1 MKSTLKVSIITAVF
15 NSNKTIE
22 HCINS
27 VLNQN
32 HKALEYIIIDGGSTD
47 GTVEIVKRY
56 GDRIAK
62 FISEPDNG
70 MYDALNKGIGLAT
83 GEIIGFLH
91 ADDLYSSNE
100 VIEKVAYQMEKYDV
114 DSCYGDL
121 LYVDRNDPSRINR
134 YWKSGNYNPRK
145 FFWGWMPPHPTFFVR
160 RRVYDKYG
168 HFNLELGS
176 AADYELVLRFLLKH
190 GITTKYI
197 PEVLIKMRVGGISNA
212 TVKNRIAANR
222 MDRKAWEVNGLKPYP
237 WTVLFKPIRKL
248 PQWFLRPKNLRK

>member
-27 VLNQN
+27 VLNQSY
-32 HKALEYIIIDGGSTD
+32 KALEHIIIDGGSTD
-47 GTVEIVKRY
+47 GTVEIVKKY

-70 MYDALNKGIGLAT
+70 MYDALNKGIRLAT
-83 GEIIGFLH
+83 SEIIGFLH

-100 VIEKVAYQMEKYDV
+100 VIEKVTYQMEKYDV

-121 LYVDRNDPSRINR
+121 LYVDRKDPSRIIR
-134 YWKSGNYNPRK
+134 YWKSGDYNPRK
-145 FFWGWMPPHPTFFVR
+145 FYWGWMPPHPTFFVR
-160 RRVYDKYG
+160 RWVYDKYG
-168 HFNLELGS
+168 YFNLELGS
-176 AADYELVLRFLLKH
+176 AADYELMLRFLLKY

-222 MDRKAWEVNGLKPYP
+222 MDRKAWEVNDLNPYP
-237 WTVLFKPIRKL
+237 WTVLLKPLRKL
-248 PQWFLRPKNLRK
+248 PQWFMRPRTV